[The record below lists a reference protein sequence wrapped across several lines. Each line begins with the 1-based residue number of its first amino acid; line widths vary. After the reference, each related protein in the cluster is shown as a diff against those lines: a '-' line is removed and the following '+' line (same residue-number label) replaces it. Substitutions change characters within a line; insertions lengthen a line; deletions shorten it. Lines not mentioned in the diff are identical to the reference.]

1 MICGLGGADMLIG
14 LGKDDILVGGPG
26 NDYLRPGSGR
36 DRVLCGAGNDY
47 VAARDGAADVV
58 LGGPGRDRGRLDRR
72 LDRMLSR
79 TVSRPAPSTFPG
91 RGIRRVPLTCIP
103 GACRRRGRAT
113 RGRPSSSIGDV
124 AVAAEQFERLRTG
137 GLAEHDPDVAA
148 LLGRE
153 LERQRSQIELI
164 ASENFTWPAILEA
177 VGSVPTNK
185 YAEGYPGRRYYG
197 GCEIVDEIEQL
208 AIDRAKDLF
217 GADHANVQP
226 HAGAQANMAVYLGL
240 LEPGDTVLSLRL
252 DHGGHL
258 THGLKVNFS
267 GRLYTIVHYGVSRE
281 TGVVDEEEVR
291 ALAVEHRPKLVLC
304 GGSAYPRTVD
314 TAMFRRVADEV
325 GALLWCDMAHFAGL
339 VAAGLHPN
347 PVEHC
352 DVVTSTTHKTLAG
365 PRSGLILCR
374 EEHAQAI
381 DRAIFPGLQGGPL
394 EHVIAAKATCF
405 KIAASEEFRA
415 YQRQVRANADALAET
430 LLAGGIDLLTG
441 GTDTHLLQLDLR
453 ATEWSGKDAEERLHA
468 VGLTTNRN
476 TVPFDERPPT
486 VASGVRLGS
495 QAATIR
501 GFDEEDFREVGRIV
515 AEALGADADVD
526 ALRARSEALCARRP
540 LYPGFQGYTTY
551 VGDGS
556 LMTETGVAVGTVTE
570 VTHPLVQHKLGL
582 LRDVTT
588 TTQMFRQLVNEL
600 TLLLT
605 YEATKGL
612 ADEEVEIET
621 PLERTAARRI
631 SGKKVAVCPILRAGV
646 GMLDAVLSLVP
657 GARVGFI
664 GLYRNEETLQP
675 VEYYVKLPD
684 DLTDRDVILL
694 DPMLATGNST
704 AAAVETVKRAGATSV
719 RLIAL
724 IAAPEGIERIHRDH
738 PDVSIV
744 VASIDRE
751 LNEKG
756 YIVPGLGD
764 AGDRL
769 YGTK

>member
-1 MICGLGGADMLIG
+1 M
-14 LGKDDILVGGPG
+14 
-26 NDYLRPGSGR
+26 
-36 DRVLCGAGNDY
+36 
-47 VAARDGAADVV
+47 
-58 LGGPGRDRGRLDRR
+58 
-72 LDRMLSR
+72 
-79 TVSRPAPSTFPG
+79 
-91 RGIRRVPLTCIP
+91 P
-103 GACRRRGRAT
+103 GALGF
-113 RGRPSSSIGDV
+113 PFV

-153 LERQRSQIELI
+153 LDRQRSQIELI

-208 AIDRAKDLF
+208 AIDRAKALF

-374 EEHAQAI
+374 EEHAKAI

-551 VGDGS
+551 RGRGS
-556 LMTETGVAVGTVTE
+556 LMTETGVAGGTVTE